1 MVAFGEQA
9 CGGVSKEHGGSKHGG
24 ERRMLNLKIIDTTIY
39 RKKRSRLLLRIER
52 EKS

>member
-24 ERRMLNLKIIDTTIY
+24 ERRMHNLKIIDTIY